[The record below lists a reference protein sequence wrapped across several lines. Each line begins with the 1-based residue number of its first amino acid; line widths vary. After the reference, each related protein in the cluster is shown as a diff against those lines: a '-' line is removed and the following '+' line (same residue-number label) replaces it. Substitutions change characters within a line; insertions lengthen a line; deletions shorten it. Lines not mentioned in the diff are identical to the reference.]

1 MINHSKSIEEASQ
14 GRRKDMA
21 FVFFCN
27 FEPLSGYEGMPL
39 KSSKSGTKFLMRMFF
54 QNPLF
59 RQAWEKGEIDENILL
74 KLLEKINC

>member
-27 FEPLSGYEGMPL
+27 FEPLSGYEGMPFEKQL
-39 KSSKSGTKFLMRMFF
+39 IRHEILMRMFF